1 VRTTLMVFELFC
13 SLALVL
19 SILLHPAKADG
30 MAGIG
35 GPAKLFGSQKGAET
49 GLNRLTAGIAI
60 VWATLAA
67 VLSAPGMKF

>member
-1 VRTTLMVFELFC
+1 MVFELIC
-13 SLALVL
+13 SVGLIL

-49 GLNRLTAGIAI
+49 GLNRLTAALAVAWAGI
-60 VWATLAA
+60 AA
-67 VLSAPGMKF
+67 VLSMPGLKF